1 MQARMINTLAIGLAA
16 ALLSPLALAQSTTG
30 AQDTAQSTTSTSE
43 NATAR
48 QPMTPLNSDISL
60 STFNH
65 LDTNHDGHVTLDE
78 ARADSSFNSRFA
90 AMDADGNGYISQ
102 NELKGQATTGSGA
115 MGSDRSTTTYG
126 NADDSNYESGSSASD
141 TTNST
146 SSDSSTS
153 NDTSTPPQDQDAD
166 DDKSKSP

>member
-1 MQARMINTLAIGLAA
+1 MQVRKAYPLAIALAA
-16 ALLSPLALAQSTTG
+16 VMASPLALAQS
-30 AQDTAQSTTSTSE
+30 DNTSATSQG
-43 NATAR
+43 ATAR
-48 QPMTPLNSDISL
+48 QPMTPLNSDISI

-78 ARADSSFNSRFA
+78 ARADSSFNSRFG

-102 NELKGQATTGSGA
+102 NELEGEASTGSAA
-115 MGSDRSTTTYG
+115 MGSNGSTTTYG

-153 NDTSTPPQDQDAD
+153 NDTSNDTSTPPQDQDAD
-166 DDKSKSP
+166 DDTTKTP